1 VNYFGVRTRTKENI
15 EILQQIRA
23 EQKSVYA
30 LENMLGYH
38 LKELE
43 ELRPHKKNIA
53 FIAKYNYEEAPD
65 LIDLS
70 HWLERISNIE
80 ESIKKNE
87 EIITKLYQRLY
98 SQIIFKMLEGEELSP
113 IDIFF
118 YHSKEYIEKISSGEM
133 TFRTLV
139 EHYNWD
145 TQEFE
150 GLENN

>member
-15 EILQQIRA
+15 EILQEIRA

-38 LKELE
+38 LNELE

-118 YHSKEYIEKISSGEM
+118 YHSKKYIEKIKSGKI
-133 TFRTLV
+133 TFRELV
-139 EHYNWD
+139 EHYDWGR
-145 TQEFE
+145 EKF
-150 GLENN
+150 NNLD

>member
-1 VNYFGVRTRTKENI
+1 MNYFGVSTKTNSNI

-30 LENMLGYH
+30 LEHMLGYH
-38 LKELE
+38 INELE

-53 FIAKYNYEEAPD
+53 FIAKSNYEEQPD

-87 EIITKLYQRLY
+87 EIIPKLYQRLY
-98 SQIIFKMLEGEELSP
+98 SQIIFKMLEGEELSEL
-113 IDIFF
+113 DVFF
-118 YHSKEYIEKISSGEM
+118 YQSKKYIEKISSGEM
-133 TFRTLV
+133 SFRTIV
-139 EHYNWD
+139 EHYNWN

>member
-1 VNYFGVRTRTKENI
+1 MNHFGVRTRTKENI
-15 EILQQIRA
+15 EILQEIRA

-38 LKELE
+38 LNELE
-43 ELRPHKKNIA
+43 ELRPHKKNIT

-118 YHSKEYIEKISSGEM
+118 YHSKKYIEKIKSGKI
-133 TFRTLV
+133 TFRELV
-139 EHYNWD
+139 EHYDW
-145 TQEFE
+145 EREKF
-150 GLENN
+150 NNLD

>member
-1 VNYFGVRTRTKENI
+1 MNNFGVRTRTKDNI

-98 SQIIFKMLEGEELSP
+98 SQIIFKMLEGEELSQL
-113 IDIFF
+113 DIFF
-118 YHSKEYIEKISSGEM
+118 YHSKKYIEKIKSGKI
-133 TFRTLV
+133 TFRELV
-139 EHYNWD
+139 EHYDW
-145 TQEFE
+145 EREKF
-150 GLENN
+150 NNLD

>member
-1 VNYFGVRTRTKENI
+1 MNNFGVRTRTKDNI

-53 FIAKYNYEEAPD
+53 FIAKSRYEEQPD

-98 SQIIFKMLEGEELSP
+98 SQIIFKMLEGEELGP

-118 YHSKEYIEKISSGEM
+118 YHSKKYIEKIKSGKI
-133 TFRTLV
+133 TFRELV
-139 EHYNWD
+139 EHYDW
-145 TQEFE
+145 EREKF
-150 GLENN
+150 NNLD

>member
-1 VNYFGVRTRTKENI
+1 MNYFGVRTRTKDNI

-38 LKELE
+38 LNELE

-53 FIAKYNYEEAPD
+53 FIAKSNYEEQPD

-98 SQIIFKMLEGEELSP
+98 SQIIFKMLEGEELSQ

-118 YHSKEYIEKISSGEM
+118 YQSKAYIEKISSGEM

-139 EHYNWD
+139 EHYYWD

>member
-1 VNYFGVRTRTKENI
+1 MNYFGVSTKTNSNI

-30 LENMLGYH
+30 LEHMLGYH
-38 LKELE
+38 INELE

-53 FIAKYNYEEAPD
+53 FIAKSNYEEQPD

-118 YHSKEYIEKISSGEM
+118 YHSKKYIEKIKSGKI
-133 TFRTLV
+133 TFRELV
-139 EHYNWD
+139 EHYDW
-145 TQEFE
+145 EREKF
-150 GLENN
+150 NNLD